1 MPYREAMTAPQ
12 EPADPSYPTDFGG
25 SADNSEAARIERAL
39 MWLERQRGDLDDDL
53 LDLALS
59 PLRERLLAL
68 QAGAPSTQQLRQVTV
83 MFADVVGSTAL
94 GHSLDPE
101 DINLV
106 MDGALAR
113 FTAIIERWQ
122 GRVLQYTGD
131 GLLAAFGT
139 TAAHEDDAERAV
151 MAGLGIVAETAV
163 HADRVRRQHR
173 RAGFDVRVGLHTGPV
188 LLGGGVDGDNTIRGS
203 TVNLA
208 ARMEQNTAPGT
219 LRVSADTWRQCAA
232 GFLGVEQPPLMVKG
246 RTEPMRTWLIERARP
261 RHDRSAARGVAGRR
275 APLIGRETELA
286 LLQQAWQRLH
296 QQDTSASRVNVV
308 TLMGDAGLGKSRL
321 EAAFD
326 EWVHAQDRPA
336 LWLRTACQP
345 QTQRQPYAML
355 RGLLA
360 DALQLP
366 ESDTPS
372 QARERFVAAVVPLFE
387 RGEGEAQAHVL
398 GQLLGLNFA
407 DSPHVRGLLGL
418 GAQMRTLAYHAAA
431 EVLQRLAA
439 RRNWP
444 LVLRLEDLH
453 WADASSMHFMRHLLA
468 LPATR
473 PLLVLVL
480 ARPTLDEH
488 DSAWRAVETARIH
501 LQPLLP
507 AARAALAD
515 ALLAPLPQVPP
526 ALHAL
531 LLERAAGNPF
541 YMEELVQMLLD
552 RGALQATEAS
562 TDEAPAWR
570 FEAARF
576 DASSLP
582 ATLTGVLQA
591 RMDELPADARLAL
604 QKASVLGVVFTRAD
618 LNGLDETAP
627 LQLQALLQRGLLVP
641 QTRSALDIEDQHAF
655 AHQLLHQVV
664 YGSLLRRDRR
674 EAHARAARW
683 FAAQQG
689 ARSADLLVTTADHF
703 ERADLTLD
711 AAHYSLLA
719 AEELAPRFAHD
730 AVAEQAARGL
740 RLAAEHDHER
750 RWRLLLVRQ
759 RALRHSGQAQAQEEM
774 LAALEQL
781 AQRTGDPKL
790 QATASMRRLVALQE
804 SGQTQRALEV
814 APASVALAREVG
826 DIDLETACC
835 NAWAG
840 ALRSSGQQ
848 DQAEVV
854 ASQALP
860 KARAAGLSAIESEL
874 LNGLGAVAIERG
886 DLVTTERYVRQA
898 LVIDRTLH
906 NRVGECVALVNLG
919 VNALQRGDFE
929 QAESDL
935 VEAMTLS
942 RGIGRRQFEI
952 AVQLNRSALALALEQ
967 FEMAE
972 QTARSAQ
979 VLAQSVGNLE
989 SVAFADMSLGSAL
1002 LAMNLPQAAELA
1014 FGAAHQGLLSLQLP
1028 HLAIEATGGLVR
1040 SALAQQQQE
1049 KALALAESIHG
1060 HWLDRG
1066 HFIGV
1071 ERPWDL
1077 CLACIEGLGVNDP
1090 RAKALGRFAWEGIA
1104 AQASK
1109 LPVGLARDRFLT
1121 AHLAHRRLRQWA
1133 TAEGW

>member
-1 MPYREAMTAPQ
+1 MAYREAMILPH
-12 EPADPSYPTDFGG
+12 EPTDPG
-25 SADNSEAARIERAL
+25 SAGEDSEAARIERAL
-39 MWLERQRGDLDDDL
+39 LWLERQRGDLDDDL

-94 GHSLDPE
+94 GHTLEPE

-246 RTEPMRTWLIERARP
+246 RTEPMRTWIIERTRP

-275 APLIGRETELA
+275 APLIGRDAELA
-286 LLQQAWQRLH
+286 LLQQAWQQLH
-296 QQDTSASRVNVV
+296 GQNASGCPVNVL

-326 EWVHAQDRPA
+326 EWVHAQDQPA
-336 LWLRTACQP
+336 LWLRAACQP

-366 ESDTPS
+366 DSDSAP

-418 GAQMRTLAYHAAA
+418 GSQMRSLAYHAAA
-431 EVLQRLAA
+431 EVLLRLAA

-453 WADASSMHFMRHLLA
+453 WADASSLHFMRHLLA

-488 DSAWRAVETARIH
+488 DSAWRAVETGRIH
-501 LQPLLP
+501 LQPLD
-507 AARAALAD
+507 ASARAALAS

-526 ALHAL
+526 ELHAL

-552 RGALQATEAS
+552 RGALQATDSS
-562 TDEAPAWR
+562 TAQAPQWR
-570 FEAARF
+570 FEATRF

-591 RMDELPADARLAL
+591 RMDELPPVARLAL
-604 QKASVLGVVFTRAD
+604 QKAAVLGVVFTRAD
-618 LNGLDETAP
+618 LAALDDVAP
-627 LQLQALLQRGLLVP
+627 QQLQALQQRGLLVP
-641 QTRSALDIEDQHAF
+641 QARGALDTEDEHAF

-674 EAHARAARW
+674 DAHARAARW
-683 FAAQQG
+683 FAAQEG

-703 ERADLTLD
+703 ERADLGLD

-740 RLAAEHDHER
+740 RLAADDDHER

-759 RALRHSGQAQAQEEM
+759 RALRHSGHAEAQSEM

-781 AQRTGDPKL
+781 AQKTGDPLK
-790 QATASMRRLVALQE
+790 QATAAMRRLVALQE

-814 APASVALAREVG
+814 AQHALVLARNVKDSE
-826 DIDLETACC
+826 LETACSSC
-835 NAWAG
+835 WAA
-840 ALRSSGQQ
+840 ALRASGQH
-848 DQAEVV
+848 DRAETV
-854 ASQALP
+854 ASDALP
-860 KARAAGLSAIESEL
+860 GARAAGLAALESDL
-874 LNGLGAVAIERG
+874 LNGLSVVAIERG
-886 DLVTTERYVRQA
+886 DLGAAEQHARQA
-898 LVIDRTLH
+898 LVIDRKLH
-906 NRVGECVALVNLG
+906 NRVGECVALINLG
-919 VNALQRGDFE
+919 ANALQRGDFE
-929 QAESDL
+929 QAEADL
-935 VEAMTLS
+935 EDAMIIS
-942 RGIGRRQFEI
+942 RAIGRRNYE
-952 AVQLNRSALALALEQ
+952 VSVHLNRSALALSLQ
-967 FEMAE
+967 QLDQAE
-972 QTARSAQ
+972 LHAQ
-979 VLAQSVGNLE
+979 AAKGLAEVIGNLE
-989 SVAFADMSLGSAL
+989 FVAFANLSLGAAL
-1002 LAMNLPQAAELA
+1002 LAMKRPANAEHC
-1014 FGAAHQGLLSLQLP
+1014 FESAHQGLLALKLP
-1028 HLAIEATGGLVR
+1028 HQAIEAVGGLAR
-1040 SALAQQQQE
+1040 AALARGLQA
-1049 KALALAESIHG
+1049 KARLWGESIHTY
-1060 HWLDRG
+1060 WREQG
-1066 HFIGV
+1066 HFNGT

-1077 CLACIEGLGVNDP
+1077 CMACYDVLDP
-1090 RAKALGRFAWEGIA
+1090 ADPKALQLAQYAWSGIQI
-1104 AQASK
+1104 QAERLTSHAR
-1109 LPVGLARDRFLT
+1109 VGFWSAFPTHQRLKALAE
-1121 AHLAHRRLRQWA
+1121 AN
-1133 TAEGW
+1133 GWP

>member
-1 MPYREAMTAPQ
+1 MNVLQ
-12 EPADPSYPTDFGG
+12 EPIAPG
-25 SADNSEAARIERAL
+25 SAHDGGEAARIERAL
-39 MWLERQRGDLDDDL
+39 LWLERQRGDVDDDL

-68 QAGAPSTQQLRQVTV
+68 QDGAPSTQQLRQVTV

-94 GHSLDPE
+94 GHTLEPE

-113 FTAIIERWQ
+113 YTAIIDRWQ

-131 GLLAAFGT
+131 GLLAAFGAT
-139 TAAHEDDAERAV
+139 VAHEDDAERAV
-151 MAGLGIVAETAV
+151 MAGLGIVSETAV

-246 RTEPMRTWLIERARP
+246 RTEPMRTWIIERARP

-275 APLIGRETELA
+275 APLIGREPELG
-286 LLQQAWQRLH
+286 LLQQAWQQLH
-296 QQDTSASRVNVV
+296 LHGASANRVNVV
-308 TLMGDAGLGKSRL
+308 TLMGEAGLGKSRL

-326 EWVHAQDRPA
+326 EWVHAQGQVA

-366 ESDTPS
+366 DSDTAP
-372 QARERFVAAVVPLFE
+372 QARERFVAAVSPLFE

-431 EVLQRLAA
+431 EVLLRLAA
-439 RRNWP
+439 RRDWP

-453 WADASSMHFMRHLLA
+453 WADASSLHFMRHLLA

-473 PLLVLVL
+473 SLLVLAL
-480 ARPTLDEH
+480 ARPTLDDH

-501 LQPLLP
+501 LQPLD
-507 AARAALAD
+507 ATARAALAD

-562 TDEAPAWR
+562 TAQSPQWR
-570 FEAARF
+570 FEATRF
-576 DASSLP
+576 DPSSLP

-591 RMDELPADARLAL
+591 RMDELPAAARLAL

-618 LNGLDETAP
+618 LAALDDTAP
-627 LQLQALLQRGLLVP
+627 QQLQALQQRGLLVS
-641 QTRSALDIEDQHAF
+641 QTRGVLDMEDDHAF

-664 YGSLLRRDRR
+664 YGSLLRSDRR
-674 EAHARAARW
+674 DAHARAARW
-683 FAAQQG
+683 FAAQAG

-703 ERADLTLD
+703 ERADLALD

-719 AEELAPRFAHD
+719 AEDLAPRFAHD
-730 AVAEQAARGL
+730 AVADQAARGL
-740 RLAAEHDHER
+740 RLAAEGDHER

-759 RALRHSGQAQAQEEM
+759 RALRHSGQEEAQEDM

-781 AQRTGDPKL
+781 SQKTGDPLK
-790 QATASMRRLVALQE
+790 QATAAMRRLVALQE
-804 SGQTQRALEV
+804 SGQTQRAL
-814 APASVALAREVG
+814 AAASSAVLLARAVG
-826 DIDLETACC
+826 DAELEGACC
-835 NAWAG
+835 NAWVG
-840 ALRSSGQQ
+840 ALRVSGQH
-848 DQAEVV
+848 AEAETVGGE
-854 ASQALP
+854 ALLRV
-860 KARAAGLSAIESEL
+860 RAAGLSVLESEL
-874 LNGLGAVAIERG
+874 LNGLSAVAIERG
-886 DLVTTERYVRQA
+886 DLGVAEHFARMALKIERE
-898 LVIDRTLH
+898 LH
-906 NRVGECVALVNLG
+906 NRVGECAALINLG
-919 VNALQRGDFE
+919 ANALQRGDFD

-935 VEAMTLS
+935 EEAMALS
-942 RGIGRRQFEI
+942 RSIGRKSFEI
-952 AVQLNRSALALALEQ
+952 SVQLNCSALAFALQQFDRAEQAALAARSLALTI
-967 FEMAE
+967 A
-972 QTARSAQ
+972 
-979 VLAQSVGNLE
+979 NLE
-989 SVAFADMSLGSAL
+989 AECFANMSLGTAL
-1002 LAMNLPQAAELA
+1002 QALNAPAAAETC
-1014 FGAAHQGLLSLQLP
+1014 FQAAHQGLLALKLP
-1028 HLAIEATGGLVR
+1028 HLAIEAVGGLAR
-1040 SALAQQQQE
+1040 SALMLAGAAKAQE
-1049 KALALAESIHG
+1049 WAESVHA
-1060 HWLDRG
+1060 HWLTWG
-1066 HFIGV
+1066 HFNGT

-1077 CLACIEGLGVNDP
+1077 CLTCYDALGDRDP
-1090 RAKALGRFAWEGIA
+1090 R
-1104 AQASK
+1104 
-1109 LPVGLARDRFLT
+1109 GLALALYAWQSVRSQAARLPAVARAAFWQ
-1121 AHLAHRRLRQWA
+1121 AHGAHKRLQTLAEYHAWQ
-1133 TAEGW
+1133 